1 MMDFAKRHLFLLGL
15 GAGVLALA
23 VLILLLVQFGYRSP
37 NAAME
42 AQLGG
47 AVRRAQSLGGGTLYD
62 EAVVEALKA
71 AVQERRTRYEETL
84 AYIAKRGRE
93 RKVLVPNLF
102 PTTTDTTLLHTC
114 KTEYKAALERFM
126 ARLGAVDPTLPADAP
141 EAVKMAKLDEIN
153 KAVMLVNPGYAFHRP
168 DWVDKPEAPNLDL
181 VRYGQEN
188 LWLMEDLV
196 EIVAKTNEAYIGQ
209 KPRTIANAVI
219 KELLEIRIG
228 NDQAILEG
236 GRGAGGAG
244 RYRGAA
250 GAEGVREAS
259 LTGRAS
265 RPGFCLVLPW
275 RVVVVADARIFGD
288 LMRRLKDRETFL
300 TVDGALVEPITEKA
314 FAQGSKQFNVSDLK
328 QYGGA
333 PVVRLTLTGE
343 SLVLQLP
350 EGRVTTPPEVLQAAA
365 QKKAEAGAAKTE
377 EVKKAEEAKK
387 PEAGSTK
394 AGAAKKTR

>member
-1 MMDFAKRHLFLLGL
+1 MMDFVKRHLFLLGL
-15 GAGVLALA
+15 GAGVFVLG
-23 VLILLLVQFGYRSP
+23 VLILLFVQFGYRSP

-42 AQLGG
+42 DQLDG
-47 AVRRAQSLGGGTLYD
+47 AVRRGRSLGGGTLYD

-93 RKVLVPNLF
+93 RKVLVANLF

-114 KTEYKAALERFM
+114 KTEYKVALERCM

-188 LWLMEDLV
+188 VWLMEDLV
-196 EIVAKTNEAYIGQ
+196 ESVAKTNEAYIGQ

-228 NDQAILEG
+228 NDQVILEG
-236 GRGAGGAG
+236 GRGGGGSG
-244 RYRGAA
+244 RYRGAVA
-250 GAEGVREAS
+250 AEGVREAS
-259 LTGRAS
+259 LTGRPS

-275 RVVVVADARIFGD
+275 RMVVVADARVFGD
-288 LMRRLKDRETFL
+288 LVRRLKDRETFL
-300 TVDGALVEPITEKA
+300 TVDGALVEPITEKS

-343 SLVLQLP
+343 SLVFQLP

-365 QKKAEAGAAKTE
+365 QKKAQAEA
-377 EVKKAEEAKK
+377 KKAEEAKK